1 MANRILTINL
11 RRYLVT
17 QPRNKRQKKATR
29 YVRERIAHYT
39 KVPEENVKLDMSLNS
54 LIVKRHAK
62 SMMPLKLDI
71 SIEGGNAT
79 AMPFVE
85 KAAAAGSAPKPN
97 AKKKDAR
104 ADKDA
109 KAAGVQEKG
118 VGKEPV
124 KSTPPKKQ

>member
-39 KVPEENVKLDMSLNS
+39 KVPEENVRLDMSLNS
-54 LIVKRHAK
+54 LIVKKHAK

-71 SIEGGNAT
+71 SIDGGKAT
-79 AMPFVE
+79 AMPFAE
-85 KAAAAGSAPKPN
+85 KKVAADNSTAKPDAVKKAGAQKGKSNKAPSSSE
-97 AKKKDAR
+97 KK
-104 ADKDA
+104 
-109 KAAGVQEKG
+109 
-118 VGKEPV
+118 
-124 KSTPPKKQ
+124 

>member
-54 LIVKRHAK
+54 LIVKKHAK

-71 SIEGGNAT
+71 SIEGGKAT
-79 AMPFVE
+79 AMPFAE
-85 KAAAAGSAPKPN
+85 KKVAADNSVAKPAAAKKSG
-97 AKKKDAR
+97 AKKDKSDRGSDR
-104 ADKDA
+104 A
-109 KAAGVQEKG
+109 EK
-118 VGKEPV
+118 K
-124 KSTPPKKQ
+124 

>member
-54 LIVKRHAK
+54 LIVKKHAK
-62 SMMPLKLDI
+62 NMMLLKLDI
-71 SIEGGNAT
+71 SIDGGKAT
-79 AMPFVE
+79 AMPFAE
-85 KAAAAGSAPKPN
+85 KKVAAGSSTAKN
-97 AKKKDAR
+97 DAAKKVPATGSETKKAG
-104 ADKDA
+104 AQKG
-109 KAAGVQEKG
+109 KAAEKKAPPS
-118 VGKEPV
+118 GK
-124 KSTPPKKQ
+124 Q